1 MIYILCFITG
11 GLYTLSFSP
20 YSINI
25 TSIISIIILLL
36 LLDLD
41 SMKDAIM
48 KSFLFSL
55 GYFSFGTYWLE
66 NVINHYTNI
75 SFFITFFIIFSFIIY
90 LSAFIVIP
98 VAVTS
103 YLKQNLKLDK
113 NYALIIL
120 SVLVTFFEILRSFLF
135 TGFSWFNFG
144 QAALDTPLSHFFPI
158 FGVHGLT
165 LIIFLISLIII
176 NIIRGNNLKFYIP
189 LSVIILSIYVNIYS
203 KEWTSVNDEKINISI
218 LQPNITNKLSYSKKD
233 ILMNMETLNDLT
245 LKSLINN
252 PDIIVW
258 PEAPFPIPYND
269 IKNTYYEKILKN
281 IPASTILISGSFYKK
296 NNAIFNSLINI
307 TDSKNIYHKQHLV
320 PFGEYL
326 PFRNYLTF
334 FYNALGMDILD
345 LSKGEGL
352 KSIGIK
358 DYIAHSLI
366 CYESIFSIDSLIK
379 NPNADFIINV
389 TNDGWFGDSLAP
401 VQHLDGLRMRSL
413 ENQRYAVRA
422 ASSGISAIISPY
434 GEIIEYVPY
443 GKRGS
448 LNYNISPINGLT
460 PLSQYGYNILYIL
473 MFFIFLYSTIYY
485 NFNVFR
491 RKN

>member
-1 MIYILCFITG
+1 MIYILCFIIG

-25 TSIISIIILLL
+25 ASIISIITLLL

-75 SFFITFFIIFSFIIY
+75 SFFITLFIIFSFIIY

-165 LIIFLISLIII
+165 LIIFLMSVLLILLFVIII
-176 NIIRGNNLKFYIP
+176 
-189 LSVIILSIYVNIYS
+189 
-203 KEWTSVNDEKINISI
+203 
-218 LQPNITNKLSYSKKD
+218 
-233 ILMNMETLNDLT
+233 
-245 LKSLINN
+245 
-252 PDIIVW
+252 
-258 PEAPFPIPYND
+258 
-269 IKNTYYEKILKN
+269 
-281 IPASTILISGSFYKK
+281 
-296 NNAIFNSLINI
+296 
-307 TDSKNIYHKQHLV
+307 
-320 PFGEYL
+320 
-326 PFRNYLTF
+326 
-334 FYNALGMDILD
+334 
-345 LSKGEGL
+345 
-352 KSIGIK
+352 
-358 DYIAHSLI
+358 
-366 CYESIFSIDSLIK
+366 ESH
-379 NPNADFIINV
+379 N
-389 TNDGWFGDSLAP
+389 
-401 VQHLDGLRMRSL
+401 
-413 ENQRYAVRA
+413 
-422 ASSGISAIISPY
+422 
-434 GEIIEYVPY
+434 
-443 GKRGS
+443 
-448 LNYNISPINGLT
+448 
-460 PLSQYGYNILYIL
+460 
-473 MFFIFLYSTIYY
+473 
-485 NFNVFR
+485 
-491 RKN
+491 